1 MPLLN
6 KIKEQRGEFLL
17 EGSFKLLLAA
27 AALALIISVFGVI
40 SQSNRLA
47 AMAND
52 LTRTLEIRGEISST
66 VVNTELN
73 RLSAAARMPGVT
85 VEIDKAGRVQFG
97 DPFTVTLR
105 YTGSFGIGGVLSMP
119 VPFHSTVVGRSEKY
133 WK

>member
-1 MPLLN
+1 MLN
-6 KIKEQRGEFLL
+6 KLKDQRGEFLL
-17 EGSFKLLLAA
+17 ESSFKLLLAA
-27 AALALIISVFGVI
+27 AALALIVSVFGVI

-52 LTRTLEIRGEISST
+52 LTRTLEIRGEIDSST
-66 VVNTELN
+66 VNSELS
-73 RLSAAARMPGVT
+73 RLTAAARMPSVT

-105 YTGSFGIGGVLSMP
+105 YTGSFGIGGVLSVP
-119 VPFHSTVVGRSEKY
+119 VPFHSTVVGRSEKF